1 MRLKRAREAPASP
14 SLHESPR
21 RALPELLEL
30 WVQSVLDLLFHLPFP
45 FASFPT
51 PLPVRSWL
59 LLPWNMLFQ
68 FDLVA
73 YGTLLS
79 PALGEGEVA
88 CCAVGVLS
96 FGVAGKIG
104 SALQLVRQ
112 IEQEAC
118 VTSQLSAHAL

>member
-30 WVQSVLDLLFHLPFP
+30 WVQSLLDLLFHLPFP

-73 YGTLLS
+73 YGTLL
-79 PALGEGEVA
+79 EEVA